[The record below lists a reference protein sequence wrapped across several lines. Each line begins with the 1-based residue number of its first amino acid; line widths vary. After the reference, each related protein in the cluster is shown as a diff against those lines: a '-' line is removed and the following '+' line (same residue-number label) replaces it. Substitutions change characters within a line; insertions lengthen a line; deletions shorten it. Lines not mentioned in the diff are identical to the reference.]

1 MRALFG
7 LDKGDKELSN
17 EKVDSRDWAR
27 ALCVRGVW
35 LGWGEKCELCAR
47 L

>member
-1 MRALFG
+1 MCG
-7 LDKGDKELSN
+7 LIWACKGLSD
-17 EKVDSRDWAR
+17 ERVDAGDLAR